1 MWRHHNQLPVA
12 LDFFLCSFLF
22 SFSLVEKQV
31 SAADIPDI
39 DIADD
44 GTIGRA
50 AAWEA
55 AGALRIKDAQFTD
68 YHENAE
74 AGDNLSPS
82 LPPQT
87 PQTPTS
93 LIAISDFAAMFA
105 IPTELA
111 HRMAS
116 TVVEYPRLQGKN
128 GPLGGGKRSQRSVL
142 RAKLCV
148 NPIWM
153 PALVDLR

>member
-1 MWRHHNQLPVA
+1 M
-12 LDFFLCSFLF
+12 
-22 SFSLVEKQV
+22 VEKQV
-31 SAADIPDI
+31 SAADAPDI

-44 GTIGRA
+44 GTIGGA

-55 AGALRIKDAQFTD
+55 AGALRVKEAQFTD
-68 YHENAE
+68 RHETAE
-74 AGDNLSPS
+74 AGDNVSP
-82 LPPQT
+82 PP

-116 TVVEYPRLQGKN
+116 SVVEHPRLQGKN